1 MAKKINITNFE
12 ELNSYLQK
20 WVWKKF
26 RRKTKKAEF
35 LNKSG
40 NVHFM
45 MCFLDML
52 EGYAIPNLEPEYEAD
67 TEEGMF
73 SPENN
78 IVFRYFNEGHTLEEL
93 SYEVFLLDGLEEL
106 DPFGFYSYQETWEV
120 AVMAIQE
127 FYKEVK

>member
-52 EGYAIPNLEPEYEAD
+52 EGYAIPNLEPEYEPD

-93 SYEVFLLDGLEEL
+93 SYEVFLLDRLEEL
-106 DPFGFYSYQETWEV
+106 DPFGFYS
-120 AVMAIQE
+120 
-127 FYKEVK
+127 